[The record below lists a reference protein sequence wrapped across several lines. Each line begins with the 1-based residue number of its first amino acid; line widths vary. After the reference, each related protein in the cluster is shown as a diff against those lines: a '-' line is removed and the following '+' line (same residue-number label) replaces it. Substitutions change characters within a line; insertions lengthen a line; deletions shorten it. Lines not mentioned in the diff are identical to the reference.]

1 MTAKSLPRMDEDDR
15 LMPILSHLSLSF
27 LTNISANDNNFF
39 GEQDPNSE
47 KVTADMVD
55 ALAVKHFPACQ
66 YNLWRRL
73 KRDRHLKHYGR
84 LQFGLFLKVGR
95 GALPKGGNFVLL
107 TGCVVMRSMQALGL
121 PLDEALVYWRR
132 GYGQTMS
139 DDKFN
144 KEYKYNIR
152 HSYGQEGKRTNY
164 PAKR

>member
-1 MTAKSLPRMDEDDR
+1 MLRQKRIAHPPQLALLDATRQMTAKSLPRMDEDDR

-95 GALPKGGNFVLL
+95 GAFSNFEQGKFCVDGLCCDVLDAGSGTA
-107 TGCVVMRSMQALGL
+107 TGRGVGL
-121 PLDEALVYWRR
+121 LETRLWANYERR
-132 GYGQTMS
+132 QV
-139 DDKFN
+139 
-144 KEYKYNIR
+144 
-152 HSYGQEGKRTNY
+152 
-164 PAKR
+164 